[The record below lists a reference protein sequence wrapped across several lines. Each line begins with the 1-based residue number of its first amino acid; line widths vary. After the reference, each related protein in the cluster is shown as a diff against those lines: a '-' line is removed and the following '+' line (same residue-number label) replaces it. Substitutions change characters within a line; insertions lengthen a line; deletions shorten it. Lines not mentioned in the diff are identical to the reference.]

1 VANAPC
7 RHRTLLCTAI
17 KRYLASHR
25 FAGDTAEGIVASW
38 LPAQGFEQ
46 AAEHIAAA
54 LEELVAEQW
63 LQPHVLPDGN
73 IFYAANVEKCSTLPP
88 TS

>member
-1 VANAPC
+1 VANAPSSHKK
-7 RHRTLLCTAI
+7 RLCIAI
-17 KRYLASHR
+17 KRHLASHP
-25 FAGDTAEGIVASW
+25 FAADTAEGIVASW
-38 LPAQGFEQ
+38 LPPQGFEQ

-63 LQPHVLPDGN
+63 LGPNVLPDGN
-73 IFYAANVEKCSTLPP
+73 ILYTANLEKCSTLPP